1 MTGKILI
8 IEDEKSL
15 RTDLQL
21 LLMDEGYSVATAADG
36 HEAFQCLQEE
46 PFDIIITD
54 IMMGEVNGFQVMEYV
69 TVHAPDTLVIVITG
83 HASADSAIAALR
95 KGAYDYIAKPF
106 EIDMIL
112 LSLER
117 AFEKVQLQR
126 DLKRYMEGL
135 EQRVAERTRELE
147 ETNQKLHYS
156 LERLSILDRLKTDFL
171 GFISHELRTPLNA
184 MAAVDLFD
192 PHDDPQ
198 QQAEVIDLIRHGYE
212 RLQTFMQKGLDYFS
226 WLASSRTETSET
238 ADLADVVRCVV
249 GCMPDLVRPEVDF
262 QLTTCAAPCPVRGA
276 AQHLAEVVRIVLD
289 NALQFSPKT
298 KCIRVQLQ
306 TTASEVILTIAD
318 RGQGFPCELARE
330 LFQPFTIT
338 DVMHHC
344 QGTGLNLA
352 LARVIVEAYGGQ
364 IQAHSAGVGEGATF
378 TMRFP
383 AVALP
388 QLRAAA

>member
-8 IEDEKSL
+8 IEDEKRL
-15 RTDLQL
+15 RTGLQSL
-21 LLMDEGYSVATAADG
+21 LTDEGYTVAAAADG
-36 HEAFQCLQEE
+36 QEAFQCLEQEH
-46 PFDIIITD
+46 FDIIITD
-54 IMMGEVNGFQVMEYV
+54 IMMGEVNGFEVMEYV
-69 TVHAPDTLVIVITG
+69 AAHAPDTLVIVITG

-112 LSLER
+112 LSLDR
-117 AFEKVQLQR
+117 ALEKVQLQR
-126 DLKRYMEGL
+126 KLKCYMEAL

-147 ETNQKLHYS
+147 ETNQKLQHS

-171 GFISHELRTPLNA
+171 AFISHELRTPLNA

-212 RLQTFMQKGLDYFS
+212 RLQTFIQKGLEYFS
-226 WLASSRTETSET
+226 WLATSRLETAET
-238 ADLADVVRCVV
+238 ADLAAVVQRVA
-249 GCMPDLVRPEVDF
+249 GSRPDLVQPGVDF
-262 QLTTCAAPCPVRGA
+262 QLTTSAVPCHVRGA
-276 AQHLAEVVRIVLD
+276 AQHLTEVVQIVLD
-289 NALQFSPKT
+289 NALQFSPQE
-298 KCIRVQLQ
+298 KCIRVHVQ
-306 TTASEVILTIAD
+306 TTAAEVILTIAD
-318 RGQGFPCELARE
+318 RGQGFPCEFARE

-352 LARVIVEAYGGQ
+352 LARIIVEAYGGQ

-383 AVALP
+383 VVALP
-388 QLRAAA
+388 QDIAA